1 MKPNI
6 QWQSKTFNELSVD
19 QLYDLLKLRIDI
31 FVVEQCC
38 YYPDLDGEKNQL
50 DRHPETIHL
59 FGYQDNKL
67 VAYLRVLAK
76 GQSYKDYISIG
87 RVVTAK
93 HVRRTGLGH
102 QLILEGLKA
111 CHKNFNNQPI
121 KISAQDHLI
130 NFYQQHGFKQVSAMY
145 LEDNIPHVAMVKQ
158 P

>member
-93 HVRRTGLGH
+93 HVRRTVTW
-102 QLILEGLKA
+102 
-111 CHKNFNNQPI
+111 FN
-121 KISAQDHLI
+121 
-130 NFYQQHGFKQVSAMY
+130 GFDYPS
-145 LEDNIPHVAMVKQ
+145 
-158 P
+158 